1 MKATGTDTM
10 KNEIKYEKSELEL
23 MTTYQLREIC
33 RREKIMNGVIHP
45 LDKEELIH
53 TIMRYMG
60 KRQDFFIRDKKKG
73 GEERVEEF
81 LKKTRI
87 VIKPCKELYC
97 QSQILAYE
105 GLSIEYYD
113 GYTIPYKKELSGTN
127 AFLMGSDMTLCA
139 ILNLKEHGER
149 QEKLYLTKAA
159 ELEIRETQRKDYRI
173 FCMGRQTTESLYH
186 LYYGEH
192 TILPEHIEVYSIP
205 LIDFVVRKPV
215 TLMLPMAIDF
225 GSVNTTAGVYLD
237 SAYFENVGEQ
247 AAVKNCR
254 ENEINYTAFEDGNG
268 ESMLLPSV
276 IGVLAV
282 EEEDYKL
289 LFGYDAIRLAN
300 ASYVDEGFCVF
311 YDVKRWIGE
320 YDKEEEIVDRQGRR
334 RLVKRAEIL
343 RRFFLY
349 IIRKTENRFKCRI
362 SQVHISSPV
371 KQKHYFR
378 RMFREILPEYMT
390 DQETML
396 DEGMAVLYNTISNM
410 LEQETLEE
418 NEEYEALII
427 DCGGGTTD
435 LCSYRFR
442 IQDRRA
448 AYKIYMETAYE
459 NGDTDFGGNN
469 LTYRIMQILKIA
481 LVRAKGNQNVS
492 GVKEILEYMDTDIY
506 RFIDSHGVKA
516 FYQYLE
522 QEYQKAEET
531 LPTHFADF
539 ERYNRSEYYK
549 VKNNFYTLFNTAE
562 QIKKLF
568 YGKVGALE
576 VTVTSEQKEQREN
589 TVLLD
594 KWKLSFWKGNSLT
607 VEKMIPEVMM
617 NYFEIELLLSGEI
630 YGIVQKFMEELYHS
644 GRIQDFSFIKLTG
657 QSCKIDLFKDALK
670 EFVPGRMIQFRKRA
684 NIDAADFELKMT
696 CVDGALKYLRDRKYG
711 LADIHL
717 NNGKAVLPYR
727 ITAYTHNGKEV
738 VLVDGFKDWDTAGT
752 ISRNMED
759 LILPLYLKNTD
770 GEEHCRFQ
778 YVCRQ
783 EDFSQ
788 KSYEEIEAVYGS
800 HILQK
805 ETDSIENGDVKFFV
819 WAEQE
824 EWGFQVVPVYCEMDE
839 LYLGK
844 AEFFSFES
852 DNWVNSFFDGK
863 K

>member
-1 MKATGTDTM
+1 M
-10 KNEIKYEKSELEL
+10 
-23 MTTYQLREIC
+23 
-33 RREKIMNGVIHP
+33 
-45 LDKEELIH
+45 
-53 TIMRYMG
+53 
-60 KRQDFFIRDKKKG
+60 
-73 GEERVEEF
+73 
-81 LKKTRI
+81 
-87 VIKPCKELYC
+87 
-97 QSQILAYE
+97 
-105 GLSIEYYD
+105 
-113 GYTIPYKKELSGTN
+113 
-127 AFLMGSDMTLCA
+127 
-139 ILNLKEHGER
+139 
-149 QEKLYLTKAA
+149 
-159 ELEIRETQRKDYRI
+159 
-173 FCMGRQTTESLYH
+173 
-186 LYYGEH
+186 
-192 TILPEHIEVYSIP
+192 PEHIEVYSIP

-311 YDVKRWIGE
+311 YDLKRWIGE
-320 YDKEEEIVDRQGRR
+320 YEKEEEIVDRQGRR

-378 RMFREILPEYMT
+378 RMFREILPEYMIN
-390 DQETML
+390 QEIML

-448 AYKIYMETAYE
+448 AYKIYMETTYE

-469 LTYRIMQILKIA
+469 ITYRIMQILKIA
-481 LVRAKGNQNVS
+481 LVRATGNQNVS
-492 GVKEILEYMDTDIY
+492 SVKEILEYMDTDIY
-506 RFIDSHGVKA
+506 RFIDSHGVKE

-531 LPTHFADF
+531 LPTRFADF

-576 VTVTSEQKEQREN
+576 VTVTSEQKGQREN

-696 CVDGALKYLRDRKYG
+696 CVDGALKYMRDRKYG

-759 LILPLYLKNTD
+759 LILPLYLKNAD

>member
-1 MKATGTDTM
+1 MQMK
-10 KNEIKYEKSELEL
+10 IKYKKSELEL

-45 LDKEELIH
+45 LDKEELVQ

-60 KRQDFFIRDKKKG
+60 KRQDFLICDKKKG

-81 LKKTRI
+81 LKNTRI
-87 VIKPCKELYC
+87 VIKPSEELYC

-113 GYTIPYKKELSGTN
+113 DYTIPYKKELAGTN
-127 AFLMGSDMTLCA
+127 AFLIGSDKTLCA
-139 ILNLKEHGER
+139 ILNLKEHGGK
-149 QEKLYLTKAA
+149 QEKLYLTKEA
-159 ELEIRETQRKDYRI
+159 ELETRETQRKDYRI
-173 FCMGRQTTESLYH
+173 FCMGCQTSECMYH
-186 LYYGEH
+186 LYYGEQ

-215 TLMLPMAIDF
+215 MLMLPMAIDF

-237 SAYFENVGEQ
+237 SAYFENVGQQ

-254 ENEINYTAFEDGNG
+254 ENEINYTAFEDGAG

-320 YDKEEEIVDRQGRR
+320 YDKEEEIVDRRGRR

-378 RMFREILPEYMT
+378 RMFREILPEYMIN
-390 DQETML
+390 QEIML

-410 LEQETLEE
+410 LEQDTLEE

-448 AYKIYMETAYE
+448 AYKIYMETTYE

-469 LTYRIMQILKIA
+469 ITYRIMQILKIA
-481 LVRAKGNQNVS
+481 LVRAEGNENVS
-492 GVKEILEYMDTDIY
+492 SVKEILEYMDTDIY
-506 RFIDSHGVKA
+506 RFIDAHGVKE
-516 FYQYLE
+516 YYKYLE

-531 LPTHFADF
+531 LPTRFADF

-549 VKNNFYTLFNTAE
+549 VKNNFYTLFNAAE

-576 VTVTSEQKEQREN
+576 VAVTSEQKGQREN

-594 KWKLSFWKGNSLT
+594 KWKLSFRKGDSLT
-607 VEKMIPEVMM
+607 VEKMVPEVMM

-630 YGIVQKFMEELYHS
+630 YGIVQKFMEELYRS

-752 ISRNMED
+752 VSRNMED
-759 LILPLYLKNTD
+759 LILPLYLKNAD

-824 EWGFQVVPVYCEMDE
+824 EWGFQVVPVYCESDE

>member
-1 MKATGTDTM
+1 MGTDV
-10 KNEIKYEKSELEL
+10 IKTAGNYEKSELEL

-33 RREKIMNGVIHP
+33 RREKIINGVLHP
-45 LDKEELIH
+45 LDKEELIR
-53 TIMRYMG
+53 TIMRYRG
-60 KRQDFFIRDKKKG
+60 KRKYSLIRNVKKG
-73 GEERVEEF
+73 GRERLEEF
-81 LKKTRI
+81 LRKSRI
-87 VIKPCKELYC
+87 IYQSCEELYC

-113 GYTIPYKKELSGTN
+113 GYTIPYKKELAGTN

-139 ILNLKEHGER
+139 ILNLEEHGEE
-149 QEKLYLTKAA
+149 QEKLYITKAA
-159 ELEIRETQRKDYRI
+159 EIEAQETQRKDYRI
-173 FCMGRQTTESLYH
+173 FCVGRRMSECMFR
-186 LYYGEH
+186 LYYGEP
-192 TILPEHIEVYSIP
+192 TILPEHIEVYSIS

-237 SAYFENVGEQ
+237 SSYFESIGSQ
-247 AAVKNCR
+247 AAVRNCR
-254 ENEINYTAFEDGNG
+254 ENEINYTVFQDGAK
-268 ESMLLPSV
+268 ESILLPSV
-276 IGVLAV
+276 IGVSAV

-289 LFGYDAIRLAN
+289 LFGYDAVRLAS

-334 RLVKRAEIL
+334 RSVRRAELL
-343 RRFFLY
+343 RRFFLH
-349 IIRKTENRFKCRI
+349 IIHKTENRFKCRI
-362 SQVHISSPV
+362 SQVHISSPM

-378 RMFREILPEYMT
+378 RMFREILPEYMIN
-390 DQETML
+390 QEMML
-396 DEGMAVLYNTISNM
+396 DEGMAVLYNTVSNM
-410 LEQETLEE
+410 LEKDALEE
-418 NEEYEALII
+418 NEEYEALIV

-448 AYKIYMETAYE
+448 AYKIYMETTYE

-481 LVRAKGNQNVS
+481 LVRAEGNHNVS
-492 GVKEILEYMDTDIY
+492 SVKEILEYMDTDVY
-506 RFIDSHGVKA
+506 RFIDAHGVKE
-516 FYQYLE
+516 FYRYLDT
-522 QEYQKAEET
+522 EYQKAEET
-531 LPTHFADF
+531 LPTRFADF

-549 VKNNFYTLFNTAE
+549 VKNNFYTLFDAAE

-568 YGKVGALE
+568 YGKVGVLE
-576 VTVTSEQKEQREN
+576 VTVTSELPKEEGK

-594 KWKLSFWKGNSLT
+594 KWKISFRKGDGLI
-607 VEKMIPEVMM
+607 VKKAIPEVTM
-617 NYFEIELLLSGEI
+617 NCFEIELLLSGEI
-630 YGIVQKFMEELYHS
+630 YGIVRKFMEELYQS
-644 GRIQDFSFIKLTG
+644 GRLQDFSFIKLTG

-696 CVDGALKYLRDRKYG
+696 CVDGALKYLKDKKYG

-717 NNGKAVLPYR
+717 NNGKAIIPYR
-727 ITAYTHNGKEV
+727 VTAYTHNGQEV
-738 VLVDGFKDWDTAGT
+738 VLVDGFRNWDEAGT
-752 ISRNMED
+752 VSRNMED
-759 LILPLYLKNTD
+759 LILPLYLKD
-770 GEEHCRFQ
+770 VSGAEHFRFRF
-778 YVCRQ
+778 VCRR
-783 EDFSQ
+783 EEFLQ
-788 KSYEEIEAVYGS
+788 KSYEEIEKIYGS

-805 ETDSIENGDVKFFV
+805 DTDSIENGDVKFFA

-824 EWGFQVVPVYCEMDE
+824 EWGFQIVPVFCWKDE

-844 AEFFSFES
+844 AEFFSFENDS
-852 DNWVNSFFDGK
+852 WVNNFFDGK

>member
-1 MKATGTDTM
+1 MKATRTDTM

-45 LDKEELIH
+45 LDKEELIQ

-60 KRQDFFIRDKKKG
+60 KRQDFLICDRKKG

-81 LKKTRI
+81 LKNTRI
-87 VIKPCKELYC
+87 VIKPSEELYC

-113 GYTIPYKKELSGTN
+113 DYTIPYKKELAGTN
-127 AFLMGSDMTLCA
+127 AFLIGSDMTLCA
-139 ILNLKEHGER
+139 ILNLKEHGGK

-159 ELEIRETQRKDYRI
+159 ELETRETQRKDYRI
-173 FCMGRQTTESLYH
+173 FCMGRQTSESLYH

-320 YDKEEEIVDRQGRR
+320 YEKEEEIVDRQGRR

-378 RMFREILPEYMT
+378 RMFREILPEYMIN
-390 DQETML
+390 QEIML

-448 AYKIYMETAYE
+448 AYKIYME
-459 NGDTDFGGNN
+459 
-469 LTYRIMQILKIA
+469 
-481 LVRAKGNQNVS
+481 
-492 GVKEILEYMDTDIY
+492 
-506 RFIDSHGVKA
+506 
-516 FYQYLE
+516 
-522 QEYQKAEET
+522 
-531 LPTHFADF
+531 
-539 ERYNRSEYYK
+539 
-549 VKNNFYTLFNTAE
+549 
-562 QIKKLF
+562 
-568 YGKVGALE
+568 
-576 VTVTSEQKEQREN
+576 
-589 TVLLD
+589 
-594 KWKLSFWKGNSLT
+594 
-607 VEKMIPEVMM
+607 
-617 NYFEIELLLSGEI
+617 NYI
-630 YGIVQKFMEELYHS
+630 
-644 GRIQDFSFIKLTG
+644 
-657 QSCKIDLFKDALK
+657 
-670 EFVPGRMIQFRKRA
+670 RKR
-684 NIDAADFELKMT
+684 
-696 CVDGALKYLRDRKYG
+696 RYG
-711 LADIHL
+711 LWR
-717 NNGKAVLPYR
+717 K
-727 ITAYTHNGKEV
+727 
-738 VLVDGFKDWDTAGT
+738 
-752 ISRNMED
+752 
-759 LILPLYLKNTD
+759 
-770 GEEHCRFQ
+770 
-778 YVCRQ
+778 
-783 EDFSQ
+783 
-788 KSYEEIEAVYGS
+788 
-800 HILQK
+800 
-805 ETDSIENGDVKFFV
+805 
-819 WAEQE
+819 
-824 EWGFQVVPVYCEMDE
+824 
-839 LYLGK
+839 
-844 AEFFSFES
+844 
-852 DNWVNSFFDGK
+852 
-863 K
+863 

>member
-1 MKATGTDTM
+1 MKAAGTDTM

-45 LDKEELIH
+45 LDKEELIQS
-53 TIMRYMG
+53 IMRYMG
-60 KRQDFFIRDKKKG
+60 KRQDFFICDKKKR

-127 AFLMGSDMTLCA
+127 AFLIGSDMTLCA
-139 ILNLKEHGER
+139 ILNLKEHGGR

-159 ELEIRETQRKDYRI
+159 ELETRETQRKDYRI
-173 FCMGRQTTESLYH
+173 FCMGRQTSESLYH

-192 TILPEHIEVYSIP
+192 MILPEHIEVYSIP

-247 AAVKNCR
+247 AAIKNCR
-254 ENEINYTAFEDGNG
+254 ENEINYTVFEDGAG

-320 YDKEEEIVDRQGRR
+320 YEKEEEIVDRQGRR

-390 DQETML
+390 GQETML

-410 LEQETLEE
+410 LS
-418 NEEYEALII
+418 LI
-427 DCGGGTTD
+427 
-435 LCSYRFR
+435 
-442 IQDRRA
+442 
-448 AYKIYMETAYE
+448 
-459 NGDTDFGGNN
+459 
-469 LTYRIMQILKIA
+469 
-481 LVRAKGNQNVS
+481 
-492 GVKEILEYMDTDIY
+492 
-506 RFIDSHGVKA
+506 
-516 FYQYLE
+516 
-522 QEYQKAEET
+522 
-531 LPTHFADF
+531 
-539 ERYNRSEYYK
+539 
-549 VKNNFYTLFNTAE
+549 
-562 QIKKLF
+562 
-568 YGKVGALE
+568 
-576 VTVTSEQKEQREN
+576 
-589 TVLLD
+589 
-594 KWKLSFWKGNSLT
+594 
-607 VEKMIPEVMM
+607 
-617 NYFEIELLLSGEI
+617 
-630 YGIVQKFMEELYHS
+630 
-644 GRIQDFSFIKLTG
+644 
-657 QSCKIDLFKDALK
+657 
-670 EFVPGRMIQFRKRA
+670 
-684 NIDAADFELKMT
+684 
-696 CVDGALKYLRDRKYG
+696 
-711 LADIHL
+711 
-717 NNGKAVLPYR
+717 
-727 ITAYTHNGKEV
+727 
-738 VLVDGFKDWDTAGT
+738 
-752 ISRNMED
+752 
-759 LILPLYLKNTD
+759 
-770 GEEHCRFQ
+770 
-778 YVCRQ
+778 
-783 EDFSQ
+783 
-788 KSYEEIEAVYGS
+788 
-800 HILQK
+800 HI
-805 ETDSIENGDVKFFV
+805 
-819 WAEQE
+819 
-824 EWGFQVVPVYCEMDE
+824 
-839 LYLGK
+839 
-844 AEFFSFES
+844 
-852 DNWVNSFFDGK
+852 
-863 K
+863 

>member
-1 MKATGTDTM
+1 
-10 KNEIKYEKSELEL
+10 
-23 MTTYQLREIC
+23 
-33 RREKIMNGVIHP
+33 
-45 LDKEELIH
+45 
-53 TIMRYMG
+53 
-60 KRQDFFIRDKKKG
+60 
-73 GEERVEEF
+73 
-81 LKKTRI
+81 
-87 VIKPCKELYC
+87 
-97 QSQILAYE
+97 
-105 GLSIEYYD
+105 
-113 GYTIPYKKELSGTN
+113 
-127 AFLMGSDMTLCA
+127 
-139 ILNLKEHGER
+139 
-149 QEKLYLTKAA
+149 
-159 ELEIRETQRKDYRI
+159 
-173 FCMGRQTTESLYH
+173 
-186 LYYGEH
+186 
-192 TILPEHIEVYSIP
+192 
-205 LIDFVVRKPV
+205 
-215 TLMLPMAIDF
+215 
-225 GSVNTTAGVYLD
+225 
-237 SAYFENVGEQ
+237 
-247 AAVKNCR
+247 
-254 ENEINYTAFEDGNG
+254 
-268 ESMLLPSV
+268 
-276 IGVLAV
+276 
-282 EEEDYKL
+282 
-289 LFGYDAIRLAN
+289 
-300 ASYVDEGFCVF
+300 
-311 YDVKRWIGE
+311 
-320 YDKEEEIVDRQGRR
+320 
-334 RLVKRAEIL
+334 
-343 RRFFLY
+343 
-349 IIRKTENRFKCRI
+349 
-362 SQVHISSPV
+362 
-371 KQKHYFR
+371 
-378 RMFREILPEYMT
+378 MFREILPEYMT

-522 QEYQKAEET
+522 QEYQKAEEI
-531 LPTHFADF
+531 LPTRFADF

-568 YGKVGALE
+568 YGKIGALE
-576 VTVTSEQKEQREN
+576 VTVTSEQKGQREN

>member
-1 MKATGTDTM
+1 M
-10 KNEIKYEKSELEL
+10 
-23 MTTYQLREIC
+23 
-33 RREKIMNGVIHP
+33 
-45 LDKEELIH
+45 
-53 TIMRYMG
+53 
-60 KRQDFFIRDKKKG
+60 
-73 GEERVEEF
+73 
-81 LKKTRI
+81 
-87 VIKPCKELYC
+87 
-97 QSQILAYE
+97 
-105 GLSIEYYD
+105 
-113 GYTIPYKKELSGTN
+113 
-127 AFLMGSDMTLCA
+127 
-139 ILNLKEHGER
+139 
-149 QEKLYLTKAA
+149 
-159 ELEIRETQRKDYRI
+159 
-173 FCMGRQTTESLYH
+173 
-186 LYYGEH
+186 
-192 TILPEHIEVYSIP
+192 
-205 LIDFVVRKPV
+205 
-215 TLMLPMAIDF
+215 
-225 GSVNTTAGVYLD
+225 
-237 SAYFENVGEQ
+237 
-247 AAVKNCR
+247 
-254 ENEINYTAFEDGNG
+254 
-268 ESMLLPSV
+268 
-276 IGVLAV
+276 
-282 EEEDYKL
+282 
-289 LFGYDAIRLAN
+289 
-300 ASYVDEGFCVF
+300 
-311 YDVKRWIGE
+311 
-320 YDKEEEIVDRQGRR
+320 
-334 RLVKRAEIL
+334 
-343 RRFFLY
+343 
-349 IIRKTENRFKCRI
+349 
-362 SQVHISSPV
+362 
-371 KQKHYFR
+371 
-378 RMFREILPEYMT
+378 
-390 DQETML
+390 
-396 DEGMAVLYNTISNM
+396 
-410 LEQETLEE
+410 
-418 NEEYEALII
+418 
-427 DCGGGTTD
+427 
-435 LCSYRFR
+435 
-442 IQDRRA
+442 
-448 AYKIYMETAYE
+448 
-459 NGDTDFGGNN
+459 
-469 LTYRIMQILKIA
+469 
-481 LVRAKGNQNVS
+481 
-492 GVKEILEYMDTDIY
+492 
-506 RFIDSHGVKA
+506 
-516 FYQYLE
+516 
-522 QEYQKAEET
+522 
-531 LPTHFADF
+531 
-539 ERYNRSEYYK
+539 
-549 VKNNFYTLFNTAE
+549 
-562 QIKKLF
+562 
-568 YGKVGALE
+568 E
-576 VTVTSEQKEQREN
+576 VTVTSEQKGQREN

-759 LILPLYLKNTD
+759 LILPLYLKNKD